1 LQFWRPDLAPAL
13 KQQGMTA
20 RSSPLRFRRISV
32 AVQIGLSLMLL
43 VGAGLFVRTLHN
55 LRALNAGFATD
66 HLLTFGVDPRM
77 AGYEPARTF
86 ALYQRMFERLR
97 GLPGVRAVAATTDAE
112 LANENETGNVTVS
125 GYADKPDENMQV
137 ERPNVSVDY
146 FSTMQMPLLAGRVFT
161 DQDKEGSQ
169 KVAIVNE
176 SFARHYFV
184 DPQQALGHFVAN
196 GGGKGVKPDIA
207 IVGVVK
213 DAKHTSLREPVVRT
227 VFAPYLQTQEPHAM
241 TFYVRTWQLPEN
253 AESTIRRAMQTLD
266 ANLVL
271 DTFRTMDEQI
281 DNNLTAERVIALLA
295 SGFGVLA
302 ALMAAVGL
310 YGVLAYSTTQ
320 RTSEIGIRMALG
332 ATRGSVVRMVMF
344 EVLWLAGISIA
355 IALPVS
361 LLLTSAVR
369 SQLYGISSSDPLT
382 LSLTIVVVT
391 LVAIAS
397 AMLPARRASRVEPMK
412 ALRYE

>member
-1 LQFWRPDLAPAL
+1 MHCHQ
-13 KQQGMTA
+13 MT
-20 RSSPLRFRRISV
+20 
-32 AVQIGLSLMLL
+32 GLSRVPLQL
-43 VGAGLFVRTLHN
+43 GAQRSGFCGITSGGWSGEQRARGETLKCLGELARCFERELRPYDWSGQFVVDLGHRPRVADAIDSELRVAREHSSSA
-55 LRALNAGFATD
+55 LRALAFGCSTPLDAAP
-66 HLLTFGVDPRM
+66 LLD
-77 AGYEPARTF
+77 
-86 ALYQRMFERLR
+86 AL
-97 GLPGVRAVAATTDAE
+97 
-112 LANENETGNVTVS
+112 
-125 GYADKPDENMQV
+125 
-137 ERPNVSVDY
+137 
-146 FSTMQMPLLAGRVFT
+146 MPLLAGRVFT
-161 DQDKEGSQ
+161 DQDSAGSQ

-176 SFARHYFV
+176 SFARHYFG

-196 GGGKGVKPDIA
+196 GGGKGVKPDIV

-213 DAKHTSLREPVVRT
+213 DAKHVSLREPVTRT
-227 VFAPYLQTQEPHAM
+227 VFFPYLQSPELHAM
-241 TFYVRTWQLPEN
+241 TFYVRTWQQPES

-361 LLLTSAVR
+361 LLLMSAVR

-382 LSLTIVVVT
+382 LGLTIVVVT